1 MQNLSDSGSPQGPPS
16 QEDSGQFLELLK
28 GFVVV
33 ILFLGGQGAVQA
45 YSSVLDWS
53 KINDAGII
61 LHLLTTAWNGFL
73 AGLINGTARSI
84 QVVMAI
90 WAGPTVW
97 KYSAPVIGATAAA
110 VSQVMSSFAAM
121 FKKTPP
127 VAPNGIVTKKEPTTT

>member
-1 MQNLSDSGSPQGPPS
+1 MQNLSVSGSPQGPPS
-16 QEDSGQFLELLK
+16 QDVSGQFLESLK
-28 GFVVV
+28 VLIVV
-33 ILFLGGQGAVQA
+33 ILVLGGQGAVLA

-53 KINDAGII
+53 KINDAGML
-61 LHLLTTAWNGFL
+61 LHLLTTSWNGFL

-97 KYSAPVIGATAAA
+97 KYAAPVIGVTAAA
-110 VSQVMSSFAAM
+110 MGRVMSSLAAM

-127 VAPNGIVTKKEPTTT
+127 VETNGVVSQKEPTTI

>member
-1 MQNLSDSGSPQGPPS
+1 ML
-16 QEDSGQFLELLK
+16 
-28 GFVVV
+28 
-33 ILFLGGQGAVQA
+33 
-45 YSSVLDWS
+45 
-53 KINDAGII
+53 

-97 KYSAPVIGATAAA
+97 KYVAPVIGATAAA
-110 VSQVMSSFAAM
+110 ISRALSSFAAL

-127 VAPNGIVTKKEPTTT
+127 VTADGSQHKI